1 MDSLTICNIYK
12 SYSNKIKTTYFIY
25 IRKRLYIYT
34 WVLKERK
41 GQQERMSYGT
51 TYDSSIKRTDSLSFY
66 QSQLLEAEKERKDTA
81 DIQVFNNDL
90 LPMTGTEVEKEDKK
104 LNRDFDIS
112 ELVKKY
118 KKNPADILKELNIGF
133 SDEQKEKLAGIIT
146 DKKKLKAFLEIA
158 QNEKLSAND
167 IYSAMET
174 IKNYKPSSWLK
185 RVGNS
190 IKTFFTDYEEFEKL
204 AKSET
209 VYYAG
214 KLSEN
219 MGQIREKREDFT
231 AEGTTQIATIMTK
244 EPDIKDNVMH
254 FVVKDADSKNKYYS
268 EKDVTRA
275 ATFMSNNVKKA
286 DEYTQ
291 NAQEMEAITNEKGQI
306 KYTANTTLDVAE
318 RVTLKNEIKSATMAV
333 AKKSDMT
340 EEFLGNISKN
350 LFDNP
355 EMSEVVEYQ
364 ATAKNIDNKDK
375 FTAGNINSTSNEL
388 VNASS
393 KYCATYT
400 QTVKELGQNPKL
412 SGSDINSIAS
422 DISKHPEIK
431 DRVMEKI
438 QNGNYTADEIVKYSS
453 QCAKEAQANNIN
465 DSAKTVSSVTV
476 TNNVSSKESETTA
489 KTSATN
495 PIQNK
500 TSQQAAQRFYVN
512 KQENDTTKVK
522 EQENEISAKVVTIN
536 GKSYDR
542 DKVFHKLT
550 IQFGTLAEQVLENL
564 HDPAFLDV
572 LKTYGSN
579 KILLQAALEQ
589 PEVLEKLKSTCK
601 LSKTD
606 LAQTYEQCTNS
617 TNTDIMLLALSTTKN
632 AHKAI
637 EITKHSKTFN
647 LGDQTIDILNSSK
660 DSIKK
665 REELDNLYQTGK
677 SQSKKNNR

>member
-12 SYSNKIKTTYFIY
+12 TYSNKIKTTYFIY
-25 IRKRLYIYT
+25 ISTRLCIYT

-41 GQQERMSYGT
+41 GKQERMSYGI

-66 QSQLLEAEKERKDTA
+66 QSQLLEAEKEGKDTA

-167 IYSAMET
+167 IYSAMES

-231 AEGTTQIATIMTK
+231 SEGTTQIATIMTK
-244 EPDIKDNVMH
+244 EPGIKDNVMH

-291 NAQEMEAITNEKGQI
+291 NAQEMEAKKKKKGQI

-438 QNGNYTADEIVKYSS
+438 QNGNYTAEEIVKYSS

-500 TSQQAAQRFYVN
+500 TSQQAAKRFYVN
-512 KQENDTTKVK
+512 KQENDTTKFK

-665 REELDNLYQTGK
+665 REELDKLYQTGVTVHLV
-677 SQSKKNNR
+677 

>member
-1 MDSLTICNIYK
+1 
-12 SYSNKIKTTYFIY
+12 
-25 IRKRLYIYT
+25 
-34 WVLKERK
+34 
-41 GQQERMSYGT
+41 
-51 TYDSSIKRTDSLSFY
+51 
-66 QSQLLEAEKERKDTA
+66 
-81 DIQVFNNDL
+81 
-90 LPMTGTEVEKEDKK
+90 
-104 LNRDFDIS
+104 
-112 ELVKKY
+112 
-118 KKNPADILKELNIGF
+118 
-133 SDEQKEKLAGIIT
+133 
-146 DKKKLKAFLEIA
+146 
-158 QNEKLSAND
+158 
-167 IYSAMET
+167 
-174 IKNYKPSSWLK
+174 
-185 RVGNS
+185 
-190 IKTFFTDYEEFEKL
+190 
-204 AKSET
+204 
-209 VYYAG
+209 
-214 KLSEN
+214 
-219 MGQIREKREDFT
+219 
-231 AEGTTQIATIMTK
+231 
-244 EPDIKDNVMH
+244 MH

-306 KYTANTTLDVAE
+306 KYSANTTLDVAE

-438 QNGNYTADEIVKYSS
+438 QNGNYTADEIVKYST

-476 TNNVSSKESETTA
+476 TNNVSSKESEITA

-665 REELDNLYQTGK
+665 REELDNLYQTGQ
-677 SQSKKNNR
+677 SQSDK